1 MRPTLY
7 TDVTVAETIMPVEEV
22 GGGIRTGMSAWTWIW
37 GIDNLNGVCFG
48 SAEVGGGSGSG
59 VVLGGWPAYLAG
71 SHRTLY
77 TGARVDRIDRRARQI
92 RSINRLGRR
101 CPGTDTCCEAA
112 DLERDDEFRVVVNW
126 GELHVVPNGKWV
138 RCQGFFGA

>member
-22 GGGIRTGMSAWTWIW
+22 GVIRTGMSAWTWIW

-48 SAEVGGGSGSG
+48 SAE

-126 GELHVVPNGKWV
+126 GESHVMPTESG
-138 RCQGFFGA
+138 